1 MAHGYGSV
9 DERTGLYDP
18 EGSTTFNVLPIETPL
33 NLTTIG
39 EVRTQL
45 TERRR
50 RRHWQIENAP
60 QNPNTSRRSVPS
72 NQTGP
77 AWVAWNEYRSSTLH
91 QFPVEVAQL
100 NARIGELETL
110 RTSSGTAA
118 NSAADLLA
126 QQPDL
131 RALTREAERSR
142 AGRRDDT
149 RSVAPGPSRD
159 SGAQRSSEGR
169 RATRGAPRRKRGR
182 AARLIGGLGMPGT
195 GSEIL
200 GAGN

>member
-1 MAHGYGSV
+1 MPHGYGA
-9 DERTGLYDP
+9 
-18 EGSTTFNVLPIETPL
+18 GSTTFRVLPIETAL
-33 NLTTIG
+33 NFNTIDEVTTQRTERQRRMHSLALEANRLPMGRFGSPGETARLANISSRERLGG
-39 EVRTQL
+39 EV
-45 TERRR
+45 
-50 RRHWQIENAP
+50 
-60 QNPNTSRRSVPS
+60 
-72 NQTGP
+72 G
-77 AWVAWNEYRSSTLH
+77 
-91 QFPVEVAQL
+91 QL

-126 QQPDL
+126 QQPEL

-149 RSVAPGPSRD
+149 RRVAPGPSRD
-159 SGAQRSSEGR
+159 SGAQRTSEGR

-200 GAGN
+200 G